1 MFKEDEKMELV
12 DVLNKQKELTGKTV
26 DKHEVPEGFYRLSVH
41 IWIINDNGDLLL
53 QQRLS
58 TAHKFPNAWSNTGG
72 AVQAGESS
80 IEGAIRELKEELG
93 IDVSKEELEFIA
105 SYKRPKDYADVWLLN
120 KNIDIDDIT
129 IAEDEVQNV
138 KWATMQEFE
147 EMLANKKAVKSSY
160 DYLKLYFEQA
170 KLK

>member
-1 MFKEDEKMELV
+1 MELV
-12 DVLNKQKELTGKTV
+12 DILNKQKELTGKTV

-41 IWIINDNGDLLL
+41 IWIMNDKGELLL

-80 IEGAIRELKEELG
+80 IDGAIRELKEELG
-93 IDVSKEELEFIA
+93 IDITKEELEFIA
-105 SYKRPKDYADVWLLN
+105 SYKRPRDYADVWLLN
-120 KNIDIDDIT
+120 KNINIDDII
-129 IAEDEVQNV
+129 IAEDEVQDV

-147 EMLANKKAVKSSY
+147 KLLDDNKAVKSSY
-160 DYLKLYFEQA
+160 DYLKLYLEQP
-170 KLK
+170 KMK